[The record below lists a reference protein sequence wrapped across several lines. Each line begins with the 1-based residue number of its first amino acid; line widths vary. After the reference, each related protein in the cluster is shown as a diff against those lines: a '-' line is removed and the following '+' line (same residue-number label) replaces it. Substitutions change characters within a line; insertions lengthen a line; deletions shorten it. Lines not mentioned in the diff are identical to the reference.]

1 MSTSTEIARLQ
12 TARDEIRAK
21 LVSMGLAQSTDTLDA
36 LANAMG
42 SIEDRGAVSALIMEG
57 DTYAIPKGYHN
68 GSGTVSAI
76 AGGGNYNLQSKT
88 VTPTKSQQN
97 VTPDDGYFGLSDVTV
112 SAIPESYADVSG
124 VTIKAADVLSGK
136 TFVDDSGVL
145 AAGSMPNNGAVDIT
159 LPTQDDKTTFTIPAG
174 YHNGEGTVKIVPE
187 EKTVTPTESEQS
199 VLPSPGK
206 VLTSVTVGRIPNN
219 YYDTSESTVV
229 AGDILSGKTAF
240 GSAGAVTGT
249 MPNNGPISATIDGLS
264 ITSYAVPAGY
274 TSGGT
279 VSLTSA
285 IEEALAAI

>member
-1 MSTSTEIARLQ
+1 MSTSTEITRLQ

-21 LVSMGLAQSTDTLDA
+21 LVSMGLAQSTDTLDV

-88 VTPTKSQQN
+88 VIPTKSQQN

-124 VTIKAADVLSGK
+124 VTVKAADVLSGK

-174 YHNGEGTVKIVPE
+174 YHNGEGMVKIVPE

-206 VLTSVTVGRIPNN
+206 VLGSVTVERIPTN
-219 YYDTSESTVV
+219 YYDTSESTVA

>member
-1 MSTSTEIARLQ
+1 MSTSTEITRLQ

-21 LVSMGLAQSTDTLDA
+21 LVSMGLAQSTDTLDV

-68 GSGTVSAI
+68 GSGTVSAV

-124 VTIKAADVLSGK
+124 VTVKAADVLSGK

-159 LPTQDDKTTFTIPAG
+159 LPTQDDKTTFTILAG

-187 EKTVTPTESEQS
+187 EKTVVPTESEQS

-206 VLTSVTVGRIPNN
+206 VLGSVTVERIPTN

-240 GSAGAVTGT
+240 GSAGVVTGT
-249 MPNNGPISATIDGLS
+249 IPNNGPISATIDGLS